1 MVFSFGMFNVS
12 NLMLTLMSAADSLK
26 FCKARN
32 LGKIVSDIFGKV
44 RLNFFSHIS
53 RRGGSPSKIPIAGSY
68 LGVRGS
74 SEDLLAGGRRL
85 ERQVGVT
92 ITRLGVEWS

>member
-1 MVFSFGMFNVS
+1 
-12 NLMLTLMSAADSLK
+12 MSLIYLEK
-26 FCKARN
+26 
-32 LGKIVSDIFGKV
+32 SDLIFFY
-44 RLNFFSHIS
+44 NS

-85 ERQVGVT
+85 QRQVGVT
-92 ITRLGVEWS
+92 ITRLGVLGGSVLEDHNLSPS